1 MISTFNL
8 QKLNSLLKDFYTLT
22 RIRITVFDETF
33 RELAACPAHVAPFCR
48 IIRTDAGAALKCREC
63 DALAC
68 QTASQRRS
76 TYTYRCH
83 AGLTESIVPLYTGN
97 ILIGYLLF
105 GHVFSYPTH
114 EEGWKV
120 ISELCRG
127 YNIDM
132 GLLKEACFERPLI
145 PPDYIT
151 SATHIMQAVA
161 SYLCM
166 ERMAYLR
173 QESLPVRID
182 DYISRHFTED
192 INTESLCRRF
202 QIGKTRLYEI
212 SRENYGVGI
221 AEHIRSLRIGKAKI
235 LLEEQPRMS
244 IAEIASSCGFCDY
257 NYFITVFKKTAGCS
271 PGKYRKNCE
280 KTGRAKKMP
289 SD

>member
-8 QKLNSLLKDFYTLT
+8 QKLGDLLKDFYTLT

-33 RELAACPAHVAPFCR
+33 RELAACPEEVAPFCQV
-48 IIRTDAGAALKCREC
+48 IRTDPEAARRCRLC
-63 DALAC
+63 DTLAC

-76 TYTYRCH
+76 PYTYQCH

-105 GHVFSYPTH
+105 GHVFSYQSH
-114 EEGWKV
+114 EDGWEI
-120 ISELCRG
+120 ISRRCRN

-132 GLLKEACFERPLI
+132 DALKDACFERPLI
-145 PPDYIT
+145 PKDYIT

-182 DYISRHFTED
+182 EYISRHFTGDMD
-192 INTESLCRRF
+192 IETLCEHF
-202 QIGKTRLYEI
+202 QIGRTRLYEI
-212 SRENYGVGI
+212 ARENYGMGI
-221 AEHIRSLRIGKAKI
+221 AEHIRRLRIEKAKV
-235 LLEEQPRMS
+235 LLEEEPRMS
-244 IAEIASSCGFCDY
+244 VAQIASECGFGDY
-257 NYFITVFKKTAGCS
+257 NYFITVFKKLTGYA
-271 PGKYRKNCE
+271 PGAYRRRNGDK
-280 KTGRAKKMP
+280 
-289 SD
+289 